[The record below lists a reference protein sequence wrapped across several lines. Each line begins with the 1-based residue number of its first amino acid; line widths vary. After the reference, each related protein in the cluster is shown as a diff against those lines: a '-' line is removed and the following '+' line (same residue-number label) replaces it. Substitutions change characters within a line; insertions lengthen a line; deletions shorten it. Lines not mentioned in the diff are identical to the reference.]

1 MRSVTCLRHRQT
13 RLPRSGAG
21 SAGPI
26 TANRDLSAPDRSQDH
41 HDIVKLSPL
50 LHRPD
55 MVQSFG
61 KDAIGVSRGWRL
73 VGLPLASGALS
84 QQRSPRARVLL
95 RPARLYR
102 GFRGRRRRAIQVDLV
117 LVGTRS
123 ASFQPY
129 PPGNDHGLAHSPKH
143 SARRRP
149 LDRRH
154 CWRPT
159 TTSSP
164 VSTRPCAPAYVAY
177 RLLIAGTADPDATRI
192 QKSSNPLAPR
202 SVGSP

>member
-1 MRSVTCLRHRQT
+1 MPLGSTGGGGLSVFRSPQVLSPSKDHHGPVSFYV
-13 RLPRSGAG
+13 RLGFTEVSGA
-21 SAGPI
+21 AE
-26 TANRDLSAPDRSQDH
+26 
-41 HDIVKLSPL
+41 
-50 LHRPD
+50 
-55 MVQSFG
+55 
-61 KDAIGVSRGWRL
+61 GV
-73 VGLPLASGALS
+73 P
-84 QQRSPRARVLL
+84 
-95 RPARLYR
+95 
-102 GFRGRRRRAIQVDLV
+102 IQVDLV

-164 VSTRPCAPAYVAY
+164 VSTRPSAPAYVAY